1 MQTARYRFKVGII
14 VAARNAAQ
22 TIERALQSAVD
33 EVSSAATAVGFEL
46 ESVDIVVVD
55 GSSTD
60 DTWEIAERIP
70 EVRVIAQV
78 GIGLANA
85 RNQGIADVDG
95 DVIAFLDAD
104 DRWAPDSL
112 TVRLT
117 HLASEDDVAGVVGHM
132 GTEPLPGQS
141 VDVRHRQRIGT
152 SIPAFTPGALLVLR
166 RVFEEVGLFDES
178 LTIAADSD
186 WFIRARGVGARID
199 LIDPV
204 VLRKGARSDSL
215 SADVLQYRRELLD
228 VSRRF
233 LEGRDKHL

>member
-1 MQTARYRFKVGII
+1 MQKQRYGFRIGII

-22 TIERALQSAVD
+22 TIERALQSVVD
-33 EVSSAATAVGFEL
+33 EVSSAATAAGFEI

-60 DTWEIAERIP
+60 ETWKIADRFP
-70 EVRVIAQV
+70 MVRVIAQA
-78 GIGLANA
+78 GSGLANA
-85 RNQGIADVDG
+85 RNQGIANVDG

-104 DRWAPDSL
+104 DRWALDSL
-112 TVRLT
+112 SVRLT
-117 HLASEDDVAGVVGHM
+117 HLSSEDDVAGVVGHM
-132 GTEPLPGQS
+132 VTEALPGQS

-152 SIPAFTPGALLVLR
+152 SIPAFTPGALVVRR
-166 RVFEEVGLFDES
+166 RVFEEVGPFDES

-186 WFIRARGVGARID
+186 WFIRARGVGTRID

-215 SADVLQYRRELLD
+215 SADVPQYRRELLD

-233 LEGRDKHL
+233 LEERNKRS

>member
-204 VLRKGARSDSL
+204 VLWKGARSDSL

>member
-60 DTWEIAERIP
+60 DTWEIADRFP

-104 DRWAPDSL
+104 DCWAPDSL
-112 TVRLT
+112 TVRLA
-117 HLASEDDVAGVVGHM
+117 HLVSEDEVAGVVGHM
-132 GTEPLPGQS
+132 VTEALPGQS
-141 VDVRHRQRIGT
+141 VDVRHRQRIGKP
-152 SIPAFTPGALLVLR
+152 IPAFTPGALLVRR

-199 LIDPV
+199 LIEPV
-204 VLRKGARSDSL
+204 VLRKGARSNSL
-215 SADVLQYRRELLD
+215 SADVPQYRRELLD

-233 LEGRDKHL
+233 LEERNKRS

>member
-1 MQTARYRFKVGII
+1 MQKQRYGFRVGII

-33 EVSSAATAVGFEL
+33 EVSSAATAAGFEI

-60 DTWEIAERIP
+60 ETWIIADRFP
-70 EVRVIAQV
+70 MVRVIAQA
-78 GIGLANA
+78 GSGLANA
-85 RNQGIADVDG
+85 RNQGIANVDG

-112 TVRLT
+112 SVRLT

-132 GTEPLPGQS
+132 VTEALPGQS

-152 SIPAFTPGALLVLR
+152 SIPAFTPGALVVRR
-166 RVFEEVGLFDES
+166 RVFERVGLFDES
-178 LTIAADSD
+178 LSIAADSD

-199 LIDPV
+199 LIEPV

-215 SADVLQYRRELLD
+215 SADVSQYRRELLD

-233 LEGRDKHL
+233 LEERKKHS